1 MKILESYR
9 NREQAYVKHH
19 LLRAYLE
26 RLFMII
32 GRSQSTIR
40 YVDCF
45 SGPWNEQDEN
55 LQAAFGELVR
65 QGMVVNLGDE
75 TKRRRKKYVRFHA
88 HHNQG
93 EQLIRLTS

>member
-1 MKILESYR
+1 MKVPENYR

-19 LLRAYLE
+19 LLQTYLE

-32 GRSQSTIR
+32 GQNQRIIR

-55 LQAAFGELVR
+55 LEDTSIAISLFISV
-65 QGMVVNLGDE
+65 
-75 TKRRRKKYVRFHA
+75 
-88 HHNQG
+88 
-93 EQLIRLTS
+93 RLTVK